1 MTTTKQ
7 REWTVAEYH
16 QMIETGIL
24 SPDERIELI
33 EGKII
38 EMSPQGP
45 PHATTTGC
53 VSEYL
58 TQLLGSRVAIRIQVP
73 VTLQPK
79 SEPES
84 DIALVLPPQRRYRDH
99 HPTASEIFL
108 VIEIADSTLVG
119 DCEIKKKMYAKAGI
133 SDYWVID
140 VKNNHLFVFRSP
152 AGDVYL
158 QEIELG
164 RGDRVTPLAFP
175 DVIVLIDELL
185 P

>member
-1 MTTTKQ
+1 MTTIKQ

-16 QMIETGIL
+16 QMIEAGIL
-24 SPDERIELI
+24 GADEQIELI
-33 EGKII
+33 EGKIV

-53 VSEYL
+53 VSEYF
-58 TQLLGSRVAIRIQVP
+58 TQLLGNRVAIRIQVP

-79 SEPES
+79 SEPEP

-99 HPTASEIFL
+99 HPTEREIFL
-108 VIEIADSTLVG
+108 VIEIADSTIIG
-119 DCEIKKKMYAKAGI
+119 DREVKRKMYAKAGI
-133 SDYWVID
+133 ADYWVID
-140 VKNNHLFVFRSP
+140 VKNSYLFVFRNP
-152 AGDVYL
+152 RGETYL

-164 RGDRVTPLAFP
+164 RGDRVMPLAFP
-175 DVIVLIDELL
+175 DVSVSVDELL